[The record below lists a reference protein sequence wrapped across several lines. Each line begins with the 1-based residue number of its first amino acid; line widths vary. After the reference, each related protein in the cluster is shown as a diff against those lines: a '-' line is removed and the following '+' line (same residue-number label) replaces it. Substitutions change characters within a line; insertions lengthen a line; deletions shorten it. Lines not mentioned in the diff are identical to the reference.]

1 MFFKKGDMSHDY
13 IISVYTKDSINVTA
27 QMILQRRF
35 VVKLLA
41 ILKDEGRSGGKNLI
55 IRLGSI
61 DRSGK
66 MRDMGM
72 KGLERKD

>member
-1 MFFKKGDMSHDY
+1 MSHDY
-13 IISVYTKDSINVTA
+13 IISVYTRDSINVTA

-55 IRLGSI
+55 IRGSI